1 MDETIDQ
8 FELAGDKFMSKK
20 HLRQPEFTYSAC
32 REKKLRKQKI
42 HNIFIKT
49 NHSIDKTYFQHD
61 KAHKNFKD
69 FS

>member
-8 FELAGDKFMSKK
+8 FVLAGDKFMSKK

-49 NHSIDKTYFQHD
+49 SHSIDKTYFQHD
-61 KAHKNFKD
+61 EAHFKD